1 VLRLGLDREGL
12 GELIAVIDLF
22 NGLNR
27 VADAYQ
33 IEPDVKPAVEDE
45 AAQILSDRA

>member
-12 GELIAVIDLF
+12 GELIAVVDLF
-22 NGLNR
+22 NGMNR

-33 IEPDVKPAVEDE
+33 LEPDVKPALEED
-45 AAQILSDRA
+45 APQALLGKP

>member
-12 GELIAVIDLF
+12 GELIAVVDLF

-33 IEPDVKPAVEDE
+33 IEPDVKPMAEE
-45 AAQILSDRA
+45 PAHQPRTHMH

>member
-1 VLRLGLDREGL
+1 VLRLGLDRDGL
-12 GELIAVIDLF
+12 GELIAVVDLF

-33 IEPDVKPAVEDE
+33 IEPDVKPVVE
-45 AAQILSDRA
+45 ASVHQALSSQH

>member
-1 VLRLGLDREGL
+1 VLRLGLDHEGL
-12 GELIAVIDLF
+12 GEVIAVTDLF

-33 IEPDVKPAVEDE
+33 IEPDVKPAVEE
-45 AAQILSDRA
+45 VSRSC